1 MKKLYIVLAHTGT
14 ILSRII
20 RMWTGDEYTHASIAL
35 DEDLNEMYS
44 FGRKNAYIAFI
55 GGFVREG
62 IKFGTF
68 KRFYKSEIGVYE
80 LEVTEEQ
87 YQKVCDNIANIREH
101 KDEYRFNIWGL
112 VLVAFNKK
120 RNVEKIYYCA
130 EFVKDVL
137 KKSDIDISGLPE
149 VIQPEHFKG
158 LKNTKLI
165 YKGLFKEYKKKNN
178 YMEQL
183 LEFMLS
189 KKRASS
195 H

>member
-14 ILSRII
+14 VLSRII

-55 GGFVREG
+55 GGFVKEG
-62 IKFGTF
+62 MKFGTF
-68 KRFYKSEIGVYE
+68 KRFYNSEIGVYE
-80 LEVTEEQ
+80 IEVTDEQ
-87 YQKVCDNIANIREH
+87 YQKMCEFIEYMKIH

-120 RNVEKIYYCA
+120 RDVEKIYYCA
-130 EFVKDVL
+130 EFVKEAL
-137 KKSDIDISGLPE
+137 KESGIDISDLPE
-149 VIQPEHFKG
+149 VIQPEHFKM
-158 LKNTKLI
+158 LKNAKLV
-165 YKGLFKEYKKKNN
+165 YKGLFKEYKKKNGF
-178 YMEQL
+178 MEQL
-183 LEFMLS
+183 LELML
-189 KKRASS
+189 KKEATL

>member
-1 MKKLYIVLAHTGT
+1 MRKIYIVLAHTGT

-35 DEDLNEMYS
+35 DEELNEMYS

-87 YQKVCDNIANIREH
+87 YNKVCETIKYIKDH

-137 KKSDIDISGLPE
+137 KESGIDISGLPE
-149 VIQPEHFKG
+149 VIQPEHFKN
-158 LKNTKLI
+158 LKNSKLI
-165 YKGLFKEYKKKNN
+165 YKGLFKEYKKKNS

-183 LEFMLS
+183 LEFML
-189 KKRASS
+189 KKKATN
-195 H
+195 

>member
-87 YQKVCDNIANIREH
+87 LMKWHDMPYCTEKFKSQHGLYSLGIKLFTWLGIEKRIR
-101 KDEYRFNIWGL
+101 
-112 VLVAFNKK
+112 
-120 RNVEKIYYCA
+120 
-130 EFVKDVL
+130 
-137 KKSDIDISGLPE
+137 
-149 VIQPEHFKG
+149 
-158 LKNTKLI
+158 KNGQCPFFYLLI
-165 YKGLFKEYKKKNN
+165 F
-178 YMEQL
+178 L
-183 LEFMLS
+183 L
-189 KKRASS
+189 
-195 H
+195 

>member
-55 GGFVREG
+55 CEFVREG

-80 LEVTEEQ
+80 LEVTDEQ
-87 YQKVCDNIANIREH
+87 YDKVCETIKNIKEH

-137 KKSDIDISGLPE
+137 KESGIDISGLPE
-149 VIQPEHFKG
+149 VIQPEHFKN

-165 YKGLFKEYKKKNN
+165 YKGLFKEYKKKNS

-183 LEFMLS
+183 LEFML
-189 KKRASS
+189 KKKATN
-195 H
+195 